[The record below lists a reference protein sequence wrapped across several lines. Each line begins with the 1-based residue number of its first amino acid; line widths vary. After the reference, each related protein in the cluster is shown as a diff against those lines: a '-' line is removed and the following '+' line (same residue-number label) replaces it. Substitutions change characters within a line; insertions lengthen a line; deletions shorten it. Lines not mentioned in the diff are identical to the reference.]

1 MEEARLENV
10 QVQILSQEEF
20 AALKGEYPHKRQFI
34 NRSGIYTLL

>member
-20 AALKGEYPHKRQFI
+20 AALKENIPI
-34 NRSGIYTLL
+34 SVSL